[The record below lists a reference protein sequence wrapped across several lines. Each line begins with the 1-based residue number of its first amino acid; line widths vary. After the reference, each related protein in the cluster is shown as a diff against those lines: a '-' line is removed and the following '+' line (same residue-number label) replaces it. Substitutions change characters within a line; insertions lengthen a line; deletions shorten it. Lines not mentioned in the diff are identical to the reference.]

1 MTAFCFGQKICEY
14 GVPCANGLSY
24 CIVPSTP
31 LPTTITL
38 SALSNATIIP
48 SGVDDIARKQT
59 MAKTVHSSYGPEN
72 GTIKGRWPCILRE
85 TSKSYKLMIFTMGT
99 RAYAHA
105 KCIQLGIVQ
114 WVPLECVFSREDTI
128 LDSFNQH
135 KRKAFSKILCDECLQ
150 HCIAVDDN
158 PGFWSN
164 KSPVVK
170 YGHTKDCVLDVC
182 LVELANFLKKHHDDI

>member
-1 MTAFCFGQKICEY
+1 MCTY
-14 GVPCANGLSY
+14 PVL
-24 CIVPSTP
+24 VLDLDHTLLHT
-31 LPTTITL
+31 LP
-38 SALSNATIIP
+38 NN
-48 SGVDDIARKQT
+48 
-59 MAKTVHSSYGPEN
+59 KTH
-72 GTIKGRWPCILRE
+72 GRPFLHWFLQE

-170 YGHTKDCVLDVC
+170 YGHTKDCVIIATRSIIKIRPFVYQKNNKTQVLDVC